1 MRSQLGQSF
10 EHAEHGGRA
19 GHIAFHFG
27 HARRG
32 LDADASA
39 VEGDAFA
46 HQHHGLF
53 ALRTLGDIFQH
64 HQPGLLPR
72 AAGHG
77 QKSAH
82 TLGLQLSRTQG
93 PKLHTAPLGHRARRL
108 GKGRG
113 SDHIGRSVGQIA
125 GQAQACRLGFSQ
137 AYGVAHGVRREFVVH
152 QQKQPCRIGGQFGP
166 VGQPAIITV

>member
-1 MRSQLGQSF
+1 MDAPDRAMTISPGRVALPAGHVFRAGHEAQHGPRGPPVRSQLGQSF

-72 AAGHG
+72 AAATAR
-77 QKSAH
+77 KAPIRSA
-82 TLGLQLSRTQG
+82 SSSAG
-93 PKLHTAPLGHRARRL
+93 PKARNFIPPRTATARAAS
-108 GKGRG
+108 GKGPW
-113 SDHIGRSVGQIA
+113 
-125 GQAQACRLGFSQ
+125 
-137 AYGVAHGVRREFVVH
+137 E
-152 QQKQPCRIGGQFGP
+152 
-166 VGQPAIITV
+166 